1 MKKLLVSLVLIVAAA
16 MASWSVPPYNLV
28 VSGGVTAVRAGYG
41 LTFSESPLTDT
52 GTIIWD
58 STGFKAWYN
67 AGTTGDSMTKLVYK
81 GTRVRAATIYTTN
94 IFPTAATTHLL
105 FALTASTSLDSVR
118 FKATVVRGDSSD
130 WVAVSATNLR
140 GRLTGTAD
148 SASGAVRVGSLDTT
162 TLKSHT
168 LAGKAATAGTADSS
182 AGGAVRV
189 GGKDTTALKS
199 FVLLGKAAT
208 AGTSDSAVDA
218 AAVGTLDTTALK
230 AHTLAGKAATAGT
243 ADSGSVARTRPRWP
257 YSHAVTPS
265 PPP

>member
-118 FKATVVRGDSSD
+118 FKATVVRGDSSA
-130 WVAVSATNLR
+130 WTAVTATNFW
-140 GRLTGTAD
+140 GALTGNVAGNASTAS
-148 SASGAVRVGSLDTT
+148 SAAALSGTWKTLDTT
-162 TLKSHT
+162 DMKSHT
-168 LAGKAATAGTADSS
+168 LAGKAATAGVSDSS
-182 AGGAVRV
+182 GGTIRF
-189 GGKDTTALKS
+189 GGLDTATYKAY
-199 FVLLGKAAT
+199 VLSGFTYGLRN
-208 AGTSDSAVDA
+208 DSAFLINGVDSFP
-218 AAVGTLDTTALK
+218 VPK
-230 AHTLAGKAATAGT
+230 IAHGE
-243 ADSGSVARTRPRWP
+243 
-257 YSHAVTPS
+257 
-265 PPP
+265 